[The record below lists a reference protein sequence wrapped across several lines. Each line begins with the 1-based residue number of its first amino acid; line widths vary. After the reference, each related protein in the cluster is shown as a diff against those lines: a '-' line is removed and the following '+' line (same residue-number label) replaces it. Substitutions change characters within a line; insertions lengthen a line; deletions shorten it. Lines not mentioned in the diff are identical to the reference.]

1 MTNLLLKL
9 FVKNHQD
16 TTSNKTRESVGK
28 FASTL
33 GILLNFLLATCKI
46 VAGAFLGVIS
56 VLADGLNNLTDCASN
71 VVSLISFKLAGKPAD
86 KEHPYGHQRLE
97 YVASMIV
104 AFLVFVLAF
113 ELGTES
119 VNKIFHPQ
127 QTEMQGPTFVLTV
140 VALSLSIL
148 VKFWMFLFN
157 RKLGKTYNSELL
169 LATSTDAISDVA
181 STTAVL
187 VSLLLAKFLGWQTDG
202 VMGLVVSVLIAI
214 AGIGIFS
221 KTMSSILGE
230 APDKQ
235 LINSIVERIKAYPGV
250 YGIHD
255 LNVHNYGPNKYYAT
269 VHVEVDSSVPVLDSH
284 DMIDCIERDFAEHTN
299 ILLVIHLDPVVIGD
313 EELDNYKQ
321 VVQNVVE
328 GLDKRFT
335 IHDFRM
341 VKGTTHTNLIFDV
354 AIPFDT
360 KLKNHQIADY
370 IQQEVAKLYPTVYVV
385 PTVEYQLEQ

>member
-1 MTNLLLKL
+1 MTNLLLKI
-9 FVKNHQD
+9 FVKNHHD
-16 TTSNKTRESVGK
+16 TTSNKTREAVGK

-33 GILLNFLLATCKI
+33 GIVFNFFLATCKI

-113 ELGTES
+113 ELGMES
-119 VNKIFHPQ
+119 VNKIFQPQ
-127 QTEMQGPTFVLTV
+127 QTEMQGITFVLTV
-140 VALSLSIL
+140 VALSVSIV

-169 LATSTDAISDVA
+169 VATSTDAISDVA
-181 STTAVL
+181 STSAVL

-235 LINSIVERIKAYPGV
+235 LINSITERIKSYPGV

-255 LNVHNYGPNKYYAT
+255 LNVHNYGPNKYYAS
-269 VHVEVDSSVPVLDSH
+269 VHVEVDSSVPVLESH

-299 ILLVIHLDPVVIGD
+299 ILLVIHLDPIVIGD
-313 EELDNYKQ
+313 KELDNYKQ
-321 VVQNVVE
+321 VVQNIVE
-328 GLDKRFT
+328 GMDKSFT

-354 AIPFDT
+354 AISFDT
-360 KLKNHQIADY
+360 KLKSHEIVDY
-370 IQQEVAKLYPTVYVV
+370 IQAEVTKLYPTVYVV